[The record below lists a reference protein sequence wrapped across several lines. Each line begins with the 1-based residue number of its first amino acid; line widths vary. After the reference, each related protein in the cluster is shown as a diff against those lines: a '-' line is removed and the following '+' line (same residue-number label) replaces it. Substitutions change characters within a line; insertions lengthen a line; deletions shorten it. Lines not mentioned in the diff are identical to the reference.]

1 MQFGFTLKPE
11 HTIERTLA
19 LTRQAEA
26 AGFDYGWL
34 FDSHVLW
41 REPYVLLTL
50 MAQATTTLRLGTCV
64 TNPATREP
72 SVTASSLAVLD
83 EISGGRMDLGIGRG
97 DSARR
102 VLGKPPTTMATL
114 EEAVV
119 AIKALVEGRSIDYE
133 GTELRLPW
141 TGSWTLPVW
150 VAGYGPM
157 ALAMTGRVAD
167 GIILQLADPDLI
179 RWFVAQVRE
188 AASAAGGNPPRS
200 RSRPRRRPTS
210 GSREEGRERTRW
222 FPALVSNHVV
232 DLVNKYPREQLPES
246 LTGYVTRPDRLR
258 LPPSRRGRL
267 VQRGLRRR
275 RGDGPVL
282 RPRLGRGPHREA
294 ARARRCRRGPVQH
307 VPDERRRG
315 GPGGG
320 VRSRRHPGAAGVAIA
335 SGVAAET
342 GTLPSGHPF
351 ARLEHGARD
360 VLIIP
365 GLTFTAAPPSRR
377 DLDQD
382 LPGWPEATAENGLD
396 VWRIGRHGDL
406 PGARRSRTSPTIRRG
421 RAVDVRRTIGV
432 YGGGTGGRM
441 PCGWRSGIR
450 TTSQT
455 CARVHRPQAPSRHRA
470 GPAAVRSC
478 RPGPW
483 RSATAQS
490 VPSTPAH
497 QRIGSAAFW
506 MLGPALVGRPR
517 IPWPAA
523 RVAAEAGHDAMAGS
537 RLSSARRSS
546 SPAVAMARIR
556 RGRPRPARGV
566 APAEHIQYAKA
577 GHFGPGATSPATR
590 DPARDTDRRRGE
602 GHGPEVPLALARRP
616 GDDRRTIVR

>member
-50 MAQATTTLRLGTCV
+50 MAQATTRLRLGTCV

-119 AIKALVEGRSIDYE
+119 AIKALVEGRSVDYE

-179 RWFVAQVRE
+179 RWFVAQVRD
-188 AASAAGGNPPRS
+188 AASAAGRDPASIKVQAAAPAHV
-200 RSRPRRRPTS
+200 

-246 LTGYVTRPDRLR
+246 LTGYITDRTGYDYLHHAEVGSSNAGFVGDEVTDRFCVLGSVEDHVAKLR
-258 LPPSRRGRL
+258 EL
-267 VQRGLRRR
+267 VG
-275 RGDGPVL
+275 
-282 RPRLGRGPHREA
+282 
-294 ARARRCRRGPVQH
+294 
-307 VPDERRRG
+307 
-315 GPGGG
+315 
-320 VRSRRHPGAAGVAIA
+320 AGV
-335 SGVAAET
+335 
-342 GTLPSGHPF
+342 
-351 ARLEHGARD
+351 
-360 VLIIP
+360 
-365 GLTFTAAPPSRR
+365 
-377 DLDQD
+377 DQFNLYLMNGD
-382 LPGWPEATAENGLD
+382 EEAQVEAY
-396 VWRIGRHGDL
+396 GREV
-406 PGARRSRTSPTIRRG
+406 I
-421 RAVDVRRTIGV
+421 
-432 YGGGTGGRM
+432 
-441 PCGWRSGIR
+441 
-450 TTSQT
+450 
-455 CARVHRPQAPSRHRA
+455 
-470 GPAAVRSC
+470 
-478 RPGPW
+478 
-483 RSATAQS
+483 
-490 VPSTPAH
+490 
-497 QRIGSAAFW
+497 
-506 MLGPALVGRPR
+506 PAL
-517 IPWPAA
+517 
-523 RVAAEAGHDAMAGS
+523 
-537 RLSSARRSS
+537 
-546 SPAVAMARIR
+546 
-556 RGRPRPARGV
+556 RG
-566 APAEHIQYAKA
+566 
-577 GHFGPGATSPATR
+577 
-590 DPARDTDRRRGE
+590 
-602 GHGPEVPLALARRP
+602 
-616 GDDRRTIVR
+616 